1 MDSSERFQAYMNIL
15 KVGWSLLVTNCERKR
30 VPTFVE
36 NNKKIKNERKKKVQ
50 QSIKPFRF
58 L

>member
-15 KVGWSLLVTNCERKR
+15 KVEWSLLVTNCERKR

-36 NNKKIKNERKKKVQ
+36 NNKKIKNERKKKA
-50 QSIKPFRF
+50 
-58 L
+58 

>member
-1 MDSSERFQAYMNIL
+1 MDSSERFQANMNIL
-15 KVGWSLLVTNCERKR
+15 KVEWSLLVTNCERKR